1 MTSKSLVP
9 FYAFTLIL
17 SAFLLFSVQPMFAK
31 MILPL
36 LGGSPS
42 VWTIA
47 MVFFQAMLLGG
58 YAYAHLTSRHLSIR
72 TQAIVHILLLAA
84 CAVFLPFAVPAGAYP
99 SAHPALWQIGLMAG
113 VVGAPFFIL
122 SASAPL
128 IQHWFATTDHKDASN
143 PYFLY
148 AASNIGSMVALLS
161 YPVIVEPSMSMNMQT
176 AAWAGGYGILIA
188 LMVFCALMVWNRTT
202 VIDPAIVPSKTP
214 GKIKL
219 AWLAL
224 AFIPSSLML
233 GVTTYITTDLA
244 AIPLLWILPL
254 SLYLLTFILV
264 FARRVIVT
272 MDMAVSLFTAF
283 VTILIMLMTIEM
295 ATKTTIMLVLHLT
308 VFFFAALLCH
318 KKLADMRPAASELTG
333 FYMIMSAGGVLGGV
347 FNALLAPLVFVM
359 PLEYA
364 LVLCAVLFVRGYA
377 FLPEKMKLT
386 RQPLLDVIGTVRF
399 WFFMITLATIVQG
412 MVLHHKAFLLT
423 GGVFAALCLTSF
435 RMRPIA
441 FALAGSIFLLLH
453 SPLITMNSGKIL
465 ELRRNFFGVLQVSDG
480 DGFRYLFHG
489 MTLHGA
495 QPLDPE
501 HRLTQMTYYNP
512 HGPVGDVF
520 KILDQRKGPQKIGA
534 IGLGAGTIACYKHK
548 GRSFDFYEIDEN
560 VVKIAEDKTL
570 FTYLSDCGSPY
581 TIKLGDGR
589 LMLDTVPDGS
599 YDALIIDAFS
609 SDNIPM
615 HLLTV
620 EAFDIYMRKVK
631 AGGMIVINISNRYL
645 DLVPQL
651 GAISRLSRVPALSR
665 RSQGGP
671 IAEGSP
677 LSYTASMWV
686 VFSPN
691 LHTLL
696 PLRRLESWE
705 NVPVIKGKRP
715 WTDDYANI
723 ISSLK
728 ILH

>member
-1 MTSKSLVP
+1 MTSRFLVP
-9 FYAFTLIL
+9 VYALTLIL

-42 VWTIA
+42 VWNIA

-58 YAYAHLTSRHLSIR
+58 YAYAHLTSRHLNIR
-72 TQAIVHILLLAA
+72 TQAIVHILLLIA
-84 CAVFLPFAVPAGAYP
+84 CAVFLPFALPAGAHP
-99 SAHPALWQIGLMAG
+99 SNHPALWQIGLMAS

-128 IQHWFATTDHKDASN
+128 IQHWFAAADHKDSSN

-161 YPVIVEPSMSMNMQT
+161 YPVIVEPTMAINIQGL
-176 AAWAGGYGILIA
+176 AWTGGYGVLIA
-188 LMVFCALMVWNRTT
+188 MTAFSAFMVWNRRT
-202 VIDPAIVPSKTP
+202 AMEPSLVTPKTP
-214 GKIKL
+214 GRIKL

-264 FARRVIVT
+264 FARREIVK
-272 MDMAVSLFTAF
+272 MDMAVSLFSAF
-283 VTILIMLMTIEM
+283 MTILIMLMTIEV
-295 ATKTTIMLVLHLT
+295 AKNTLVMLGLHLT

-318 KKLADMRPAASELTG
+318 KKLADMRPDASELTG
-333 FYMIMSAGGVLGGV
+333 FYMIMSVGGVLGGI
-347 FNALLAPLVFVM
+347 FNALIAPMIFVM

-364 LVLCAVLFVRGYA
+364 LVLCTVLIVRGYA
-377 FLPEKMKLT
+377 FMPEKMRFI
-386 RQPLLDVIGTVRF
+386 RQPVLDVIGSVRF
-399 WFFMITLATIVQG
+399 WFFLITLATIVHG
-412 MVLHHKAFLLT
+412 MMEKDARFLLV
-423 GGVFAALCLTSF
+423 GGVMSAISLTTF
-435 RMRPIA
+435 RLRPIA
-441 FALAGSIFLLLH
+441 FMLVGCTFFLLH
-453 SPLITMNSGKIL
+453 SPLVMMDSGKIL
-465 ELRRNFFGVLQVSDG
+465 DLHRNFFGVLQVSNG
-480 DGFRYLFHG
+480 DTMRYFFHG
-489 MTLHGA
+489 TTLHGA
-495 QPLDPE
+495 QPLDPKY
-501 HRLTQMTYYNP
+501 RLTQMTYYNP
-512 HGPVGDVF
+512 QGPLGDIF
-520 KILDQRKGPQKIGA
+520 KILDKRKGPQKIGA
-534 IGLGAGTIACYKHK
+534 IGLGTGTVACYKHK
-548 GRSFDFYEIDEN
+548 GRSFDFFEIDSD
-560 VVKIAEDKTL
+560 VVEIAKNRKL

-631 AGGMIVINISNRYL
+631 AGGMIILNISNRYL
-645 DLVPQL
+645 DLTPQL
-651 GAISRLSRVPALSR
+651 GAISGLSRVPALVRKSY
-665 RSQGGP
+665 SAP
-671 IAEGSP
+671 IAPKSKLG
-677 LSYTASMWV
+677 YASSVWL
-686 VFSPN
+686 VFTPN
-691 LHTLL
+691 LDVLL
-696 PLRRLESWE
+696 PLRTLGTWDS
-705 NVPVIKGKRP
+705 VPVRRDRRV